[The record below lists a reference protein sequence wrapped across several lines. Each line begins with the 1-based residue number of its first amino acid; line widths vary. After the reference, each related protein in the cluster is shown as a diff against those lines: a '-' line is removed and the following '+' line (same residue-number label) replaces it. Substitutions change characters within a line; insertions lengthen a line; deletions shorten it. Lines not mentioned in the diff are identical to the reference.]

1 MEPVFTETLQ
11 IGIVVRDLEAAMRTY
26 VEDFGIGPWEIFEFD
41 PENAGGLYE
50 HGEPVARSWRLAT
63 TLIGGVQWEL
73 IEPLDEDGVYARFLA
88 EKGGG
93 VHHIAVASNFD
104 AAVAH
109 QTSQGKKLM
118 LDGIFDGVR
127 VAYLDTDR
135 ELGVATE
142 IFTGTPRNEL
152 KPTSSYP
159 TAP

>member
-26 VEDFGIGPWEIFEFD
+26 VDDFGIGPWETFEFD
-41 PENAGGLYE
+41 PENATGLHE

-63 TLIGGVQWEL
+63 TMIGEVQWEL
-73 IEPLDEDGVYARFLA
+73 IEPLDNDGVYARFLA

-109 QTSQGKKLM
+109 QADQGHSLV
-118 LDGIFDGVR
+118 LDGTFDGVR
-127 VAYLDTDR
+127 VAYLGTDR
-135 ELGVATE
+135 ELGVITE

-152 KPTSSYP
+152 KPVSTYP
-159 TAP
+159 